1 MPYNVCGFACHRVS
15 EYSQYQTDPFVYS
28 GPGVMDVFYDH
39 VIQESRTI
47 SDILADDQDMDPLT
61 DAQQTDYDGMT
72 ACGACG
78 GDYEIQ
84 PQSETPRPR

>member
-1 MPYNVCGFACHRVS
+1 MKATNLIDEHNVCGFACHRVS

-39 VIQESRTI
+39 VMQESRTI

-61 DAQQTDYDGMT
+61 DAQQTTT
-72 ACGACG
+72 A
-78 GDYEIQ
+78 
-84 PQSETPRPR
+84 